1 MSLSIRRSRFVV
13 VVLTTGAMVFTSTA
27 AQAERDQASAKAAAK
42 TVLARGSRDLE
53 SRLYGRALAEFHE
66 AYRIFPSPKIFFNI
80 GLANLYLGR
89 NGEAVQAFE
98 TFLAEPTGA
107 PEESVARARTE
118 SAALR
123 PKVAAVTVACPQVGV
138 ELVIDGRPAG
148 KTPLPGPLYLDPG
161 QHQLQAKPHDGAP
174 LVRDFVVDAGTRP
187 TLDLPGGP
195 PAGVAPAH
203 KSVTSPAGPPPAR
216 PAPVPAPATRPM
228 PPTSQFAGT
237 GGAKGPARQ
246 GPASISAPSAPAGV
260 PIRPTVVP
268 APRW

>member
-1 MSLSIRRSRFVV
+1 MSLSIRRIRLVF
-13 VVLTTGAMVFTSTA
+13 VVLTTGAMVLTSTA

-53 SRLYGRALAEFHE
+53 LRLYGRALAEFHE

-98 TFLAEPTGA
+98 TFLAAPSGA

-123 PKVAAVTVACPQVGV
+123 PKVAAVTVACPQAGV

-148 KTPLPGPLYLDPG
+148 KTPLPRPLYLDPG
-161 QHQLQAKPHDGAP
+161 QHQLQAKPRDGAP
-174 LVRDFVVDAGTRP
+174 LVRDFLVDAGTRP

-195 PAGVAPAH
+195 AV
-203 KSVTSPAGPPPAR
+203 PPPAPHKPLPVSSSAAPAAVR
-216 PAPVPAPATRPM
+216 PGPATRPA
-228 PPTSQFAGT
+228 PPPSPAAGL
-237 GGAKGPARQ
+237 GGAKGAAATSAPPAAV
-246 GPASISAPSAPAGV
+246 GPPGAPAS
-260 PIRPTVVP
+260 
-268 APRW
+268 RW